1 MPKVS
6 GKSKLLERTWPEE
19 ELRQR
24 GVRAVVAALRLSK
37 EYRQLSR
44 ERACHLEEA
53 KILRRYL
60 DQVRSLNKTLRE
72 LLERQKGQLLSNT
85 ANGNTWMHNGDSHPP
100 KRSYRKRD

>member
-6 GKSKLLERTWPEE
+6 GESKLKRTWSEE
-19 ELRQR
+19 TIRRR

-72 LLERQKGQLLSNT
+72 LLKREKDQLLSN
-85 ANGNTWMHNGDSHPP
+85 AGNSNTWMHNGATLPS
-100 KRSYRKRD
+100 KRSSRKRN